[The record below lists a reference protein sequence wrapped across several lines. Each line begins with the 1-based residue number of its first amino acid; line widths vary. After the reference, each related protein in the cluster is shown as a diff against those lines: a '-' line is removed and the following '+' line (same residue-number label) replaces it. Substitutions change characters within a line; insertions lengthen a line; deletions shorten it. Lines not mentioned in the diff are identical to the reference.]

1 MRIMFVFHYP
11 FTYMHYIDFNTG
23 FVYSLLFKDLRGNEL
38 RASVVSSKI
47 FSSFLVTLFMSCNP
61 HVMELF

>member
-1 MRIMFVFHYP
+1 
-11 FTYMHYIDFNTG
+11 MHYIDFNTG

-38 RASVVSSKI
+38 RASVASSKI